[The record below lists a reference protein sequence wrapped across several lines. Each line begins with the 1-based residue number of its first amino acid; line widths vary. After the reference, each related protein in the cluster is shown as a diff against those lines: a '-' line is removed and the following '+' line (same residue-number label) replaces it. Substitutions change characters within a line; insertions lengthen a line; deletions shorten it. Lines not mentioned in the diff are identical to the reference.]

1 MKLTQKIS
9 RYFLFS
15 SVLFF
20 ILISSTVFLFNQM
33 AISEEVDE
41 QLVNITKKAFE
52 ELRQNKEV
60 NFSPFVEVEETEMK
74 GGKGG
79 FSDIDLFIK
88 GKDETEPYRQLVT
101 FLTVNG
107 KNYKCTVR
115 ISMLEKREMLR
126 DQSAL
131 TIVAVL
137 LMVLIF
143 SFLNNYSSKKLFHA
157 FYTSLDK
164 LKKFSLKEGKK
175 LSFEPSDIDEFA
187 ELNRSLEFL
196 SERAVGEYKS
206 LKEFTEEVNHEIQTP
221 IAVIKSKVEL
231 LLQNGSLDEQNLQ
244 QIVVVLQSLH
254 KLEKINKSILLL
266 NKLDNKLLFESESV
280 SLTNFLRDIILQ
292 NEEFCESKNLTVETE
307 IIAEDY
313 LQMNAQLLEVLLQN
327 LVSNAIKHNIEDGK
341 IKIVTEQ
348 GKLTVSNS
356 SLEPGTEPAKFFK
369 RFYKESGSTDSTGLG
384 LTIVKKICDL
394 YGFVVVNQFSEGIY
408 SISIKFRE
416 NNRA

>member
-9 RYFLFS
+9 RYFLLS

-20 ILISSTVFLFNQM
+20 ILISSTVYLFNQM

-60 NFSPFVEVEETEMK
+60 NFSPFVEVEETDRR
-74 GGKGG
+74 GGKEE
-79 FSDIDLFIK
+79 FSDIDLFVK

-101 FLTVNG
+101 ILTVNG
-107 KNYKCTVR
+107 KTYKCTVR
-115 ISMLEKREMLR
+115 ISMLEKKEMLR

-137 LMVLIF
+137 LMVLVF
-143 SFLNNYSSKKLFHA
+143 SLLNNYSSKKLFKD
-157 FYTSLDK
+157 FYASLDK

-175 LSFEPSDIDEFA
+175 LSFEISEIDEFA
-187 ELNRSLEFL
+187 ELNKSLEFL

-221 IAVIKSKVEL
+221 IAVIKSKIEL
-231 LLQNGSLDEQNLQ
+231 LLQNGKLEEQNLQ

-266 NKLDNKLLFESESV
+266 NKLDNKSLFEAESV
-280 SLTNFLRDIILQ
+280 SLTDVLRNIISL
-292 NEEFCESKNLTVETE
+292 NEEFCESKNLRVETE

-313 LQMNAQLLEVLLQN
+313 LQMNAQLLEILLQN
-327 LVSNAIKHNIEDGK
+327 LVSNAIKHNLTNGK
-341 IKIVTEQ
+341 IKIVTER

-356 SLEPGTEPAKFFK
+356 APEPGSEPVKFFK
-369 RFYKESGSTDSTGLG
+369 RFYKESTSTDSTGLG

-394 YGFVVVNQFSEGIY
+394 YGFVVTNQYSEGIY
-408 SISIKFRE
+408 TISIKFRE
-416 NNRA
+416 AKRA